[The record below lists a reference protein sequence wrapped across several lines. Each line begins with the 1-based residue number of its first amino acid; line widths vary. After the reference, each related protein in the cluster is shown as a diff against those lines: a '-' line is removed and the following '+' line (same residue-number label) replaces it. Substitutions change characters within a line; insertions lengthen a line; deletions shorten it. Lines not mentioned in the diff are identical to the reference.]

1 MARLSGDEFA
11 MIVHGS
17 DPSAAAAAAERVL
30 EVMQAP
36 FVIST
41 GPTTMRVSVGI
52 ATTRDGDLSP
62 PCLLDQA
69 DLAMYAAKR
78 AGKNRYEVFGGN
90 LVGAA

>member
-1 MARLSGDEFA
+1 

-17 DPSAAAAAAERVL
+17 DPSAATAAAERVL
-30 EVMQAP
+30 EAMQAP

-41 GPTTMRVSVGI
+41 GPTTTRVSVGI
-52 ATTRDGDLSP
+52 ATTSDANLSA

-78 AGKNRYEVFGGN
+78 AGKNRYEVFGDD